1 VLNVA
6 IKVNGQNPMKCVS
19 RFLPKEEEENSIV
32 LKCFKREGTEDEE
45 EDDEDEDDE
54 EIEGKLEGDQLIEGK
69 EPICISGVVP
79 SLVSSSKK
87 KKNSGSLPLIVAGCE
102 KITEWKDLF
111 QVHYSTSSCALLK
124 ACFIALGMNEQL
136 QQKW

>member
-19 RFLPKEEEENSIV
+19 RFLEENSIV
-32 LKCFKREGTEDEE
+32 LKCFKREGTEDED
-45 EDDEDEDDE
+45 EDDEDDE
-54 EIEGKLEGDQLIEGK
+54 EIEGKLEENQLTEGK

-87 KKNSGSLPLIVAGCE
+87 KKNSGSLPLTIAGSE

-124 ACFIALGMNEQL
+124 ACLIALGMNEQL
-136 QQKW
+136 QRKW